1 MDERWSPISL
11 QYMLKHPPNRDLAP
25 SSMDIS
31 AVRPPPHHLSYEE
44 EQPNIDSPSLQ
55 SLSETG
61 ENVPP
66 PAIPGPNSSISNN
79 WTAFER
85 QLASTRTS
93 HAVP

>member
-11 QYMLKHPPNRDLAP
+11 QYMLKRPPNGDLAP
-25 SSMDIS
+25 SFMDIP
-31 AVRPPPHHLSYEE
+31 AVRPPPHHLSYKEH
-44 EQPNIDSPSLQ
+44 PNIDSTSLQ

-66 PAIPGPNSSISNN
+66 PAIPGRNSSISNN

-85 QLASTRTS
+85 QLTGTRTS